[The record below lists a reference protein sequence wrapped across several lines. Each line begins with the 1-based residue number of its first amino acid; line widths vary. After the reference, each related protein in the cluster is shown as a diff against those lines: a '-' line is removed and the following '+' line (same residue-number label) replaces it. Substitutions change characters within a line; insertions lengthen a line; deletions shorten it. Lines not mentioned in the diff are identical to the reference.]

1 MYVQCLKN
9 LIQICTK
16 LKKKNRVWNIEK
28 RVCCIY
34 VMMVI
39 LNLFF
44 MEELRIF
51 LNITI
56 QASSTLF
63 FSPGSVSHMHRCL
76 HACVWEAHKCVGEY
90 AYICIC
96 KRLMWMLWVFVH
108 HPSPYSTN
116 ETGSLS
122 WTQNLLIQLVW
133 FTSLLQ
139 GSQLYILGNG
149 MIGKA
154 TMLTHHVGDKCFK
167 QWVTFPAP
175 NPIFNSFQIS
185 LWLLTFH

>member
-1 MYVQCLKN
+1 
-9 LIQICTK
+9 
-16 LKKKNRVWNIEK
+16 
-28 RVCCIY
+28 
-34 VMMVI
+34 
-39 LNLFF
+39 

-76 HACVWEAHKCVGEY
+76 HDCVWEAHKCVGDYE
-90 AYICIC
+90 YICIC
-96 KRLMWMLWVFVH
+96 RRLMWMLWVFVH

-122 WTQNLLIQLVW
+122 WTQNLPIQLVW

-149 MIGKA
+149 MIDRPPCLPIMWVTSALSSEPPSQPQTLFLTASRYHFGCLRFTRWWWQLVIVKENLCGFWLKA
-154 TMLTHHVGDKCFK
+154 TSSTLKANFVVLLGCFKCF
-167 QWVTFPAP
+167 
-175 NPIFNSFQIS
+175 S
-185 LWLLTFH
+185 